1 MATFLRCCRALL
13 VFRRS
18 CKHILCCLRTDE
30 AICLSPFGQTLC
42 RWCYFSHCQSQS
54 FCSVFL
60 RKQLFHLFLLQSTF
74 HSMTQLLGFF
84 GESLLGHHSRSLN
97 MRVSLPKWSNFW
109 QLDQPGIFKSKLTP
123 SKGRVVHKKQNCRKL
138 KTNLENNIVRCLI
151 YKLAHFVMEKPQKL
165 RFSMVFV

>member
-54 FCSVFL
+54 FFSVFL
-60 RKQLFHLFLLQSTF
+60 RKQLFHLFCYNLLFIAWRSC
-74 HSMTQLLGFF
+74 LVFF

-123 SKGRVVHKKQNCRKL
+123 SKGRVLHWRQSCRIH
-138 KTNLENNIVRCLI
+138 LENNIVRCLI

-165 RFSMVFV
+165 RFSLVFV